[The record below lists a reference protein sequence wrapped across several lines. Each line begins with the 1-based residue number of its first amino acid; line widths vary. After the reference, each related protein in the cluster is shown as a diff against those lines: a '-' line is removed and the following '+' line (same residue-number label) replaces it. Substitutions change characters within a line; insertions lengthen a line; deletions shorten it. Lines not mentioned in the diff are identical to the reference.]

1 MAAATAV
8 QAPAS
13 ESRSLHLCVNK
24 GPDLSLFC
32 RAACDQATGQCLHL
46 FGLKVQGPTCRFLSN
61 RLSPGSMCPLFS
73 SLSKPG
79 HEVGWAICAQASG
92 QHIMLGVTAWISFL
106 FISKA
111 VSRLV
116 VRGDPG
122 PALSMSRVAY
132 SEMHPWI
139 AMIIR
144 ECFQSGSI
152 ASLGHIL
159 VSLMR
164 FFSKFDAVAMKK
176 QKLISS
182 ISAIHGLGTIP
193 LLRSVCTYIFSPGC
207 LK

>member
-1 MAAATAV
+1 M
-8 QAPAS
+8 
-13 ESRSLHLCVNK
+13 
-24 GPDLSLFC
+24 
-32 RAACDQATGQCLHL
+32 
-46 FGLKVQGPTCRFLSN
+46 
-61 RLSPGSMCPLFS
+61 FS
-73 SLSKPG
+73 SLSNPG
-79 HEVGWAICAQASG
+79 PEVVWAICTQASG
-92 QHIMLGVTAWISFL
+92 QHIMLGVTPWISFL
-106 FISKA
+106 FISKG
-111 VSRLV
+111 VSRLI

-122 PALSMSRVAY
+122 PALPVSRVAY

-139 AMIIR
+139 AVVIR
-144 ECFQSGSI
+144 ECFQSGSV

-182 ISAIHGLGTIP
+182 VSAIHGLGTSP